1 MGAQQ
6 VSANNAGDRS
16 DNLEAVLEAAQDLV
30 GHLELTLVFER
41 SLKALSRLVELES
54 VRVLL
59 MEKGSLVEAASD
71 GSWDD
76 GSWDG
81 DAEPSHLIE
90 EPLIARGEVLGVLQL
105 RTIRADA
112 KERELLRT
120 FLPFMSSAIANATE
134 FEEQRLIATRS
145 EELQRVQK
153 EFLSVVSHELRTP
166 LAVVMGYAET
176 LAKNVELLDAE
187 QVVNIS
193 SRTRDAGRRLAR
205 LIGDLFDLAQADRGS
220 LRVSLYPTS
229 VERVLEQASFEAR
242 STKHELQVLC
252 DPDLPPVLADRDRLN
267 QVVLNLVS
275 NAERYSP
282 EGTTVRV
289 VARHEEGEVAI
300 TVEDEGIGISPEM
313 RSRIFERF
321 FRAEDPQKRT
331 VGGLGVGLFLVKE
344 MCDRMNATIEVDSTP
359 GRGSRF
365 TVKLPVAAPLAS

>member
-1 MGAQQ
+1 MGSQ
-6 VSANNAGDRS
+6 VPANDAGERS
-16 DNLEAVLEAAQDLV
+16 DNLEVVLEAAQDLV
-30 GHLELTLVFER
+30 GHLELSLVFER
-41 SLKALSRLVELES
+41 AIEALGRLVELES

-59 MEKGSLVEAASD
+59 MEQGSLVEAASQ
-71 GSWDD
+71 GSWTDE
-76 GSWDG
+76 G
-81 DAEPSHLIE
+81 AEPTHLVE
-90 EPLIARGEVLGVLQL
+90 EPLIARGDVLGVLQI
-105 RTIRADA
+105 RTVRVDA
-112 KERELLRT
+112 RERELLRT

-134 FEEQRLIATRS
+134 FEEQRTIAARS

-176 LAKNVELLDAE
+176 LAKNVEYLDAE

-193 SRTRDAGRRLAR
+193 ARTRDAGRRLAR

-242 STKHELQVLC
+242 STKHELQVVC

-282 EGTTVRV
+282 EGTTVRL
-289 VARHEEGEVAI
+289 AATHEEGEIAI
-300 TVEDEGIGISPEM
+300 SVEDEGIGISPEA
-313 RSRIFERF
+313 RQRIFERF
-321 FRAEDPQKRT
+321 YRAEDPQKRT

-344 MCDRMNATIEVDSTP
+344 ICDRMNATIEVDSTP
-359 GRGSRF
+359 GKGSRF
-365 TVKLPVAAPLAS
+365 TVKLPVATPLAS